1 MPPEDYRKKCLQDN
15 IEKNYELQKQFED
28 KLRLECDPKNIK
40 KLEQDIKDIKSKNE
54 LHKEE
59 LKEIQR
65 KSVQSE
71 SIRSEINSVGC
82 RELNIVINF
91 IIGMNPISPQS
102 NNTDLTD
109 ITDKISKNNLT
120 NEPRFLL
127 TLGLAKVTEVSH
139 FIDNSLSL
147 YPNLPQNLIA
157 GFTYQYQRLIQSGIT
172 GDDLFREMHKFS
184 YNNQQEPII
193 QAAGLAVLSYL
204 FERCEVFEK

>member
-1 MPPEDYRKKCLQDN
+1 MAPEHYRKKCLQDN
-15 IEKNYELQKQFED
+15 IKENHELQKKCED
-28 KLRLECDPKNIK
+28 KLRVEDDPKTIK
-40 KLEQDIKDIKSKNE
+40 KLEQDIEDIKSKNK
-54 LHKEE
+54 LYYEE
-59 LKEIQR
+59 LAEIQT
-65 KSVQSE
+65 KNTQSE

-82 RELNIVINF
+82 RELSIVINF

-157 GFTYQYQRLIQSGIT
+157 GFINKYQYLLQSGIT
-172 GDDLFREMHKFS
+172 GDELFREMHRFS

-204 FERCEVFEK
+204 FERCEIFEK